1 MKHGRS
7 IAAILGLAAAA
18 AASPAAA
25 QDDRGLYLGAS
36 VGYAQYKDICKSAL
50 VPCDEKDTAW
60 RGFVGYQFNRYVA
73 AEFAYGHLGTVTGEG
88 PLPGGQGKFEA
99 EVDDVFDLS
108 AVLSVPVTNRLF
120 ALGRVGVYRARATV
134 EMEGPFPG
142 IVSPSH
148 EAGTNSGFTYGAG
161 AELRLGSFGVR
172 AEWQRFDNVGV
183 GSTGEDDVD
192 VLSLGLLW
200 RF

>member
-18 AASPAAA
+18 AAGPAAA
-25 QDDRGLYLGAS
+25 QDDSGLYLGAS
-36 VGYAQYKDICKSAL
+36 VGYAQYKDICKRAA

-60 RGFVGYQFNRYVA
+60 RGFAGYQFNRYVA

-88 PLPGGQGKFEA
+88 PLPGGQARFEA

-108 AVLSVPVTNRLF
+108 AVFSIPVVNRLF
-120 ALGRVGVYRARATV
+120 ALGRVGLYRARTTV
-134 EMEGPFPG
+134 EQEGPFPG
-142 IVSPSH
+142 SPTH
-148 EAGTNSGFTYGAG
+148 EAGTNTGFTYGAG
-161 AELRLGSFGVR
+161 AEFRLGSLGLR